1 MEIIEISVTLG
12 GSTPT
17 GKNYQNARADVKQR
31 GRLHAEESVSSV
43 AVMQT
48 FRALRKRTKVMFKEA
63 MEDAKDALLNGDA
76 DKKEALSIEEAA
88 LLKKLQAKADEKDNG
103 ET

>member
-17 GKNYQNARADVKQR
+17 GKNYQNARAEVQQR